1 MRPCTDF
8 STYFSYHTFN
18 FWLQFLGGVGVYSD
32 CQGLKNPH
40 GFWVGYAGVRVGVSF
55 FNPWQTLTPGQ
66 GLRVYPPTI
75 SHGFLYMILP
85 LLGLYH
91 LKIVGLCDN
100 K

>member
-1 MRPCTDF
+1 MLNYD
-8 STYFSYHTFN
+8 
-18 FWLQFLGGVGVYSD
+18 QMIVVVSD
-32 CQGLKNPH
+32 CQGFKNPH
-40 GFWVGYAGVRVGVSF
+40 GFWVGYAGVRVWVSF

-91 LKIVGLCDN
+91 LEIVGLCDN